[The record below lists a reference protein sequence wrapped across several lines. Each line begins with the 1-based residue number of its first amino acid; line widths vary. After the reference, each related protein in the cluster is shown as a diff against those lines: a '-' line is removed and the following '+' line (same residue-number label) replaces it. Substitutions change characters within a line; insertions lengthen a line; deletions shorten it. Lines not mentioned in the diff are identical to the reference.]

1 MARAAEQV
9 LHGAIRRAIEAGE
22 SVTEIAEAAKI
33 SRERVY
39 QIRDGRR

>member
-1 MARAAEQV
+1 MEEADAEWRST
-9 LHGAIRRAIEAGE
+9 IRRAIEMGVPVTRIAAAAG
-22 SVTEIAEAAKI
+22 V